1 MVDLRRMEETLEAL
15 KIKYPQPWRDCLGKV
30 SGIKANMI
38 LKEGAQPVFLKAR
51 PIPCSLREK
60 IERELD
66 RLQKDGVI
74 SRVDW
79 SDWATPIVVVP
90 KPNGTI
96 RLCGDF
102 KMTINP
108 VLIASKWINT
118 HYQKWMTSL
127 LLWVK
132 EFFSAK

>member
-1 MVDLRRMEETLEAL
+1 
-15 KIKYPQPWRDCLGKV
+15 
-30 SGIKANMI
+30 MI

-51 PIPCSLREK
+51 PIPYSLSEK
-60 IERELD
+60 VERELD

-102 KMTINP
+102 KMTI
-108 VLIASKWINT
+108 KT
-118 HYQKWMTSL
+118 QCSL
-127 LLWVK
+127 PQSGSIPITK
-132 EFFSAK
+132 NG